1 MSFLEL
7 DHRPQWRL
15 WTTALLI
22 GIGGS
27 LLVLALVVW
36 MNEYAKAPDR
46 QDSARATLLELAS
59 PPPKPPSKPK
69 RKPRRQAEHKRL
81 KPVPTPDL
89 GGAALSGIDFG
100 LPDVGL
106 DFGIDDRLL
115 NTQVD
120 AMSQDAVDTPPQ
132 AMATGSFAYPPAA
145 KKKGIQGHVL
155 LSVLVDE
162 SGAVVEAQVLESS
175 PPGVFDASALE
186 GIRRWRFSPARHQG
200 KPVKTWVQ
208 QKIVFQLG

>member
-1 MSFLEL
+1 MSSLAL
-7 DHRPQWRL
+7 DHQPQWRL
-15 WTTALLI
+15 WTAAVLT

-27 LLVLALVVW
+27 IVVLALVIW

-46 QDSARATLLELAS
+46 QDGPRATPLELAS

-69 RKPRRQAEHKRL
+69 PKPRRQAERKRL

-89 GGAALSGIDFG
+89 GAALSGIDFG

-106 DFGIDDRLL
+106 DFGMDDRLVG

-132 AMATGSFAYPPAA
+132 PVATGSFAYPPAA

-186 GIRRWRFSPARHQG
+186 GIRRWRFSPARYQG
-200 KPVKTWVQ
+200 KPVETWVQ

>member
-1 MSFLEL
+1 MSSFEL
-7 DHRPQWRL
+7 DHQPQWHL
-15 WTTALLI
+15 WTAALLS

-27 LLVLALVVW
+27 LLILALVVW

-46 QDSARATLLELAS
+46 QDGARATLLELA
-59 PPPKPPSKPK
+59 PTPPKPPSKPK
-69 RKPRRQAEHKRL
+69 PKPRRQVESKRF

-89 GGAALSGIDFG
+89 GAALSGIDFG
-100 LPDVGL
+100 LPDVGVE
-106 DFGIDDRLL
+106 FGLDDRLL
-115 NTQVD
+115 GNSQVD
-120 AMSQDAVDTPPQ
+120 ARSQDAVDTPPQ
-132 AMATGSFAYPPAA
+132 PVATGSFAYPPAA
-145 KKKGIQGHVL
+145 KKQGIQGHVL

-175 PPGVFDASALE
+175 PPRVFDASALE
-186 GIRRWRFSPARHQG
+186 GIRRWRFSPARQQG